1 MGKDLKRKEF
11 DKGIIQFI
19 LPRKK
24 KNGIGSRKH
33 LWQCNGQRNDPFA
46 KISMLKSLEIKGFI
60 GGNRENEIRNRYS
73 ETDFIN
79 VHISC

>member
-24 KNGIGSRKH
+24 KEMELVAGSTYGNVMDHEMAH
-33 LWQCNGQRNDPFA
+33 LQ
-46 KISMLKSLEIKGFI
+46 KI
-60 GGNRENEIRNRYS
+60 
-73 ETDFIN
+73 
-79 VHISC
+79 VC

>member
-24 KNGIGSRKH
+24 RNGIGSRS
-33 LWQCNGQRNDPFA
+33 A
-46 KISMLKSLEIKGFI
+46 Y
-60 GGNRENEIRNRYS
+60 GNVM
-73 ETDFIN
+73 
-79 VHISC
+79 VHEMARLQK

>member
-24 KNGIGSRKH
+24 KMELVAGSTYGNVMDHEMAH
-33 LWQCNGQRNDPFA
+33 LQ
-46 KISMLKSLEIKGFI
+46 K
-60 GGNRENEIRNRYS
+60 
-73 ETDFIN
+73 
-79 VHISC
+79 

>member
-24 KNGIGSRKH
+24 KEMELVDRKH
-33 LWQCNGQRNDPFA
+33 LWQCNRTTKWPTCKNKYA
-46 KISMLKSLEIKGFI
+46 EIP
-60 GGNRENEIRNRYS
+60 
-73 ETDFIN
+73 
-79 VHISC
+79 